1 MKVENLVNELN
12 LVKLTDAGMDK
23 EIDGVYIGDLLSIV
37 MSKCEEGNA
46 WITAQTHM
54 NIVSVA
60 DLNDA
65 ACVIIA
71 GGGAVEDSVVQKA
84 QECGVAL
91 LSSDKESYELAWKI
105 HEVL

>member
-12 LVKLTDAGMDK
+12 LEKLTEAGMDK
-23 EIDGVYIGDLLSIV
+23 EITDVYIGDLLSIV
-37 MSKCEEGNA
+37 MSKCQEGSA

-65 ACVIIA
+65 ACIIIA
-71 GGGAVEDSVVQKA
+71 GGAKVDDSIIQKA
-84 QECGVAL
+84 EEAGVAI

-105 HEVL
+105 HEVM

>member
-12 LVKLTDAGMDK
+12 LVKLTEAGIDR
-23 EIDGVYIGDLLSIV
+23 EISDVYIGDLLSIV
-37 MSKCEEGNA
+37 MSKCREGSA
-46 WITAQTHM
+46 WITSQTHM

-65 ACVIIA
+65 ACIIIA
-71 GGGAVEDSVVQKA
+71 GGAQVEDSLIQKA
-84 QECGVAL
+84 EECEVSILA
-91 LSSDKESYELAWKI
+91 SNMESYELAWKL